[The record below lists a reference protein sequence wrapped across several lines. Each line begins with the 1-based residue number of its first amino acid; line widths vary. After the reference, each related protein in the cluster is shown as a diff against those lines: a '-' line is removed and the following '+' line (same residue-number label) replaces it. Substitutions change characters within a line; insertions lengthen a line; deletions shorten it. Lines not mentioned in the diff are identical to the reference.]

1 LNCLFSTMN
10 LRKLQILTVILT
22 ILYFVVILILLTK
35 PISIGSGMKFYF
47 LGIRSD
53 KYAHALLFF
62 PFSILMFHL
71 HEFFERKYSAL
82 KLYFLGIMLCAIC
95 ESMHYFIPY
104 RSFDFFDFVANCV
117 GLSIGSFI
125 YIWKPNVFNLYRIKT
140 N

>member
-1 LNCLFSTMN
+1 MNCLFSTMN

-22 ILYFVVILILLTK
+22 VLYFVVILILLTK

-47 LGIRSD
+47 FGIRSD

-71 HEFFERKYSAL
+71 LEFFQRKYNAL
-82 KLYFLGIMLCAIC
+82 KWYFLGVILCAVC
-95 ESMHYFIPY
+95 ESLHYFIPY
-104 RSFDFFDFVANCV
+104 RSFDIFDFAANFV

-125 YIWKPNVFNLYRIKT
+125 YIWKPNVFNLYRIKI